1 METVWFVIVVL
12 MMGVY
17 VVLDG
22 FDIGVGIVYLW
33 VAKSAEERQAALTS
47 IGPVWDGN
55 EVWLIAAGGVLFMA
69 FPDVYASAF
78 SGFYLALFILLWLL
92 IGRGLALEL
101 RHHVDDPLWRSFWD
115 GVFSLCSLLLALV
128 LGAALGN
135 VLRGVPLDANGD
147 FFTPLWTNFLTGPQP
162 GILDWYTVLVG
173 LLAVMVLA
181 VHGTNYLALRT
192 AGMMQQRAHQISGL
206 ACKALLPLSLFSVIV
221 TPLVQPLLADR
232 LNTHPAGYLLLLLA
246 ALALGGLFYFGKN
259 GRNLAAFASS
269 KLLILGLLGTA
280 AFALYPNLLISSA
293 NPAGNLTIFNSAASL
308 YGLRVALV
316 WWLIGLILVC
326 IYMAFVYRSFW
337 GTVEVTAGEGY

>member
-1 METVWFVIVVL
+1 METVWFVIVVF
-12 MMGVY
+12 MIGVY

-115 GVFSLCSLLLALV
+115 SVFSLCSLLLALI

-147 FFTPLWTNFLTGPQP
+147 FFTPLWTNLLTGPQP

-173 LLAVMVLA
+173 LLAVVVLA
-181 VHGTNYLALRT
+181 VHGVNYLALRT
-192 AGMMQQRAHQISGL
+192 EGMMHQRARQISVL
-206 ACKALLPLSLFSVIV
+206 AWKALLPLSLFSIIA
-221 TPLVQPLLADR
+221 TPLVQPLLAER
-232 LNTHPAGYLLLLLA
+232 LNAHPAGYLFLLLA

-259 GRNLAAFASS
+259 GRDLPAFASS

-293 NPAGNLTIFNSAASL
+293 NPADNLTIFNSAASP

-316 WWLIGLILVC
+316 WWLIGLVLVS
-326 IYMAFVYRSFW
+326 IYMVFVYRSFW
-337 GTVEVTAGEGY
+337 GKVEVSAGEGY